1 MSTRESYTTEE
12 WAIIS
17 QLPPQAATAAA
28 VADGVSVIGTNREI
42 DAGIDAIEEGS
53 TTYAGYALIAAIL
66 AEINED
72 AEELEAADRM
82 VAEGGNPPPAED
94 DVDDLPIEAIEPMTD
109 TEPEFADDVVISA
122 SPGDAVAA
130 LETPEVDPRDPGGFV
145 HEVIANAMQ
154 AREILAAKSTPDEA
168 SAYKAWVLGVVERVI
183 NRTKHGGFLGIGG
196 ERVDTEEAQFR
207 DELAAAL
214 G

>member
-1 MSTRESYTTEE
+1 MSIRESYTAEE

-28 VADGVSVIGTNREI
+28 VADGVTVFGTIREI
-42 DAGIDAIEEGS
+42 DEGTDAIEEGS
-53 TTYAGYALIAAIL
+53 SAYAGNALIAAIL
-66 AEINED
+66 AEM
-72 AEELEAADRM
+72 AEAADETAAAERM
-82 VAEGGNPPPAED
+82 VAEGGTPPPAED

-130 LETPEVDPRDPGGFV
+130 LETPEVDPRDLAGFV

-154 AREILAAKSTPDEA
+154 AREILAAKSSPEEA
-168 SAYKAWVLGVVERVI
+168 NAYKAWVLGVVERVI
-183 NRTKHGGFLGIGG
+183 NRTKQGGFLGIGG